1 MRAITVSWRVCM
13 VNRFWLILFAM
24 LLLSGCGWDGTPT
37 RPNDFTPLTSITISA
52 VSSTIA
58 NGTSTKLT
66 ATGHYS
72 GQFSRDVT
80 EQAVWSSASPAV
92 ADFKHTTAPNI
103 NRVTAVAPGTA
114 VVTATVEGVSAPY
127 TVTVSSATIQ
137 NMTITPATV
146 SVANGLT
153 TQFEAKGV
161 FSDTSIQNLTFDA
174 TWTVTKISDPIA
186 ASISNDPASKG
197 LAKGLAEGSATI
209 SAAFGGIATSPTA
222 TLTVTPAILQSI
234 TVTPANSSIVGFSK
248 TVTFVAKGTYSD
260 GTISDITTAS
270 WSSSAPGVASIIAS
284 SGVATTVAEGT
295 TIITATLNG
304 INGRTNLTVTAPVLS
319 ANGLQITP
327 ANPVLPVGTSLQLA
341 LNATFNDGSA
351 KDVAANGTTWTS
363 NSITATVNATG
374 LVSGGNIAGSAI
386 ITAQYGG
393 QFATTIV
400 RVQ

>member
-1 MRAITVSWRVCM
+1 M

-37 RPNDFTPLTSITISA
+37 RPNDFTPLKSITISA

>member
-1 MRAITVSWRVCM
+1 M